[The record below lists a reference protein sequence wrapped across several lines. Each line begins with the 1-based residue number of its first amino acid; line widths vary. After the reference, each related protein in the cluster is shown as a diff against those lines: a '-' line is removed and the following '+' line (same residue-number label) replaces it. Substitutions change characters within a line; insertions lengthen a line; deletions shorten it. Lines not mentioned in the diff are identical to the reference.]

1 VSLVSQELGANT
13 LSASVTLSLG
23 SFDSV
28 TMSLETLVSSGV
40 ILLLYHLVLN
50 LDCLKKSFLLFLFV
64 FVVSLVCIILIFKQ
78 SWSVL
83 IETKVRREKNVEVL

>member
-50 LDCLKKSFLLFLFV
+50 LDCLKKSFLLFFV
-64 FVVSLVCIILIFKQ
+64 C
-78 SWSVL
+78 
-83 IETKVRREKNVEVL
+83 VRC

>member
-1 VSLVSQELGANT
+1 MSLVSQELGANT